1 MTMQHDFDRPIDIL
15 AVERE
20 ARRLRA
26 EAFAQAMSNLR
37 DRFLR
42 RERASDVRTA

>member
-1 MTMQHDFDRPIDIL
+1 MKHDIDKPIDLL

-26 EAFAQAMSNLR
+26 EAFSQAVRSLR
-37 DRFLR
+37 ARLFGR
-42 RERASDVRTA
+42 TVTGAARTA

>member
-1 MTMQHDFDRPIDIL
+1 MQHDFERPIDLL
-15 AVERE
+15 AIERE

-42 RERASDVRTA
+42 SERPSTARTA

>member
-1 MTMQHDFDRPIDIL
+1 MTMQHDFERPIDLL

-26 EAFAQAMSNLR
+26 EAFAQAVRSLR

-42 RERASDVRTA
+42 RETPSTAHAA